1 MKKILST
8 VTLILMFFFI
18 MVQPSFAV
26 STPDFPSCTNPQG
39 EIIADYG
46 DGKHGI
52 PGESKEFRGEDTV
65 YRQPGGHVT
74 QCFCPKTGDGIQT
87 NWYKL
92 FDLGEDL
99 IKQLDRSGWEYIP
112 TGSVWGLDDAPYMAK
127 NFEYRCLNIGGADGS
142 VLGTSSD
149 SDSGGKVLGLASTGN
164 DEFLYNLWLLGLV
177 TMICGVWLKKISL
190 ASQK

>member
-1 MKKILST
+1 MKKVLTHLTLFLMVIF
-8 VTLILMFFFI
+8 VT
-18 MVQPSFAV
+18 VQPSFAV

-39 EIIADYG
+39 EIISHHS

-52 PGESKEFRGEDTV
+52 AGESKEFRGEDTV

-127 NFEYRCLNIGGADGS
+127 NLEYRCLAIGGANGA
-142 VLGTSSD
+142 VLGTSSN
-149 SDSGGKVLGLASTGN
+149 SETGGKVLGLASTGN
-164 DEFLYNLWLLGLV
+164 DEFLYNLWLFGLM
-177 TMICGVWLKKISL
+177 TMICGVWLKKISQ